1 MIACYPWGDAF
12 KRTGSFVLRV
22 GSVLLLFGISVAALS
37 ISSAR
42 VQAQSVTATGGQPN
56 FSVTTDAVGHLHAFT
71 PITGLSFNGTG
82 LATTTLTGN
91 AGLNYTNA
99 FGEVVNVGGP
109 GSIAGV
115 SVASLSS
122 LKSTQMSGF
131 GLIGQNSA
139 GTQTIVLNNS
149 TGDASFAGVVTDP
162 AIAATTVTAKT
173 VTATTANL
181 QTVNVSTAF
190 NAASGS
196 TINMGGNVVHNVG
209 APVAATDAANKGYV
223 DTFVTSA
230 NTSITNI
237 NSNLTNINA
246 NIANLTNGLNQ
257 AIRQIDQNTQGIAVA
272 MAMSGLTLS
281 PGKTVAIGGNVGFY
295 NGKQAA
301 AFQAAVRLHP
311 SVILN
316 GAIGIGFDSSN
327 VGGRV
332 GAQVE
337 F

>member
-1 MIACYPWGDAF
+1 MNGLGFLGTNSANNITINLQNATGDAF
-12 KRTGSFVLRV
+12 FAGTV
-22 GSVLLLFGISVAALS
+22 
-37 ISSAR
+37 SAPT
-42 VQAQSVTATGGQPN
+42 VS
-56 FSVTTDAVGHLHAFT
+56 
-71 PITGLSFNGTG
+71 
-82 LATTTLTGN
+82 ATT
-91 AGLNYTNA
+91 
-99 FGEVVNVGGP
+99 VN
-109 GSIAGV
+109 
-115 SVASLSS
+115 
-122 LKSTQMSGF
+122 
-131 GLIGQNSA
+131 
-139 GTQTIVLNNS
+139 
-149 TGDASFAGVVTDP
+149 
-162 AIAATTVTAKT
+162 ATTVTAS
-173 VTATTANL
+173 TANL

-190 NAASGS
+190 NAAGGS

-209 APVAATDAANKGYV
+209 TPITATDAANKGYV
-223 DTFVTSA
+223 DSFVTGT
-230 NTSITNI
+230 NTNLANI
-237 NSNLTNINA
+237 NT

-257 AIRQIDQNTQGIAVA
+257 AIKQIDQNTQGIAVA